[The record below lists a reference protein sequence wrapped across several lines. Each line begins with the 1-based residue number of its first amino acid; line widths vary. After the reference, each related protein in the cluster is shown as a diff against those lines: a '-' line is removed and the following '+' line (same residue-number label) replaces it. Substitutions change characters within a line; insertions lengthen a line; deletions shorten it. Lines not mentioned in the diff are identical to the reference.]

1 MPLVFDAMPLTNMLM
16 LLSVAL
22 LLPASFAYVSPEIR
36 QRWNEGYTLEQAI
49 TTVEECAERG
59 NAKNTQDELFCA
71 VKFIDRFGTSRHFNT
86 LEKKQEL
93 MELTKG
99 SWELRLALNSDRDQE
114 FYPHPEFRSF
124 AMAFIT
130 VEDDYFGKGIAPN
143 PSYSF
148 VSLGGPSTRNVNTRQ
163 VFMEYEDFYI
173 NGRTVPGWDLSY
185 YLRGYQRNWVS
196 TERKRPPLAFT
207 VILATEKCM
216 VVRGSKTGGMAIF
229 RRIEEDMRPAAYGV

>member
-1 MPLVFDAMPLTNMLM
+1 MMLPL
-16 LLSVAL
+16 SCL
-22 LLPASFAYVSPEIR
+22 LLLCSWSVCCCEGYVSPAIR
-36 QRWNEGYTLEQAI
+36 ERWAAGYTKEEAI
-49 TTVEECAERG
+49 QTIEECAEEG
-59 NAKNTQDELFCA
+59 DALNTQDDLFCA
-71 VKFIDRFGTSRHFNT
+71 VKYLDRFGSSLHY
-86 LEKKQEL
+86 KDDKVKQEL
-93 MELTKG
+93 MAQCQG

-143 PSYSF
+143 PTFCF
-148 VSLGGPSTRNVNTRQ
+148 VSIAGPSTQNYKTRQ
-163 VFMEYEDFYI
+163 VFMEYEDYYI

-207 VILATEKCM
+207 VIMATENAM
-216 VVRGSKTGGMAIF
+216 VVRGSKTGGIAIF
-229 RRIEEDMRPAAYGV
+229 RRIQDDMRPAAYGV